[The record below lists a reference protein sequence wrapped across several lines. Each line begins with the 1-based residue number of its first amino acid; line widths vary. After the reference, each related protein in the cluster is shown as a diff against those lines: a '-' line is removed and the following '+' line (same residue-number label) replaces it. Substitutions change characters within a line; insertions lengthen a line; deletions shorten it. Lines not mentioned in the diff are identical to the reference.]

1 MTKLIMIKLSIYT
14 IYLTMAKLI
23 ILKLIIIQ
31 LSMKK
36 LIRIKINHN

>member
-1 MTKLIMIKLSIYT
+1 MIKLSIYP

-23 ILKLIIIQ
+23 ILKLIIVQ

-36 LIRIKINHN
+36 LIKIKINHN